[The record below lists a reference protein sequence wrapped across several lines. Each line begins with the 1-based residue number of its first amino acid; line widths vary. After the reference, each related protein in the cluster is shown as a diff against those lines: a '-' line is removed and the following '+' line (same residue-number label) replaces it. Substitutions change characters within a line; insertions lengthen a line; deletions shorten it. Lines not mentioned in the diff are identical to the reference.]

1 MSFAVIAIIM
11 LASIMMLGA
20 VVWFMWK
27 TRR

>member
-1 MSFAVIAIIM
+1 MSTIVTAIIM
-11 LASIMMLGA
+11 IASIMMLGA